1 MKAKTYSADIYSPR
15 VPQPD
20 IIYKNPKIVAE
31 ISKKT
36 GIDEWKVDSD
46 IKDGYFTEKEEYKPY
61 IEDIENSIDK
71 KLFKGY
77 TYSGNRKYSAYNL
90 DNVIKEMFSK

>member
-20 IIYKNPKIVAE
+20 IKYKNPKIVSE

-46 IKDGYFTEKEEYKPY
+46 IKDGYYKGKEEYKQY
-61 IEDIENSIDK
+61 IDDIENSIEK
-71 KLFKGY
+71 RIFK
-77 TYSGNRKYSAYNL
+77 
-90 DNVIKEMFSK
+90 